1 MFEGAHSIKCRCQES
16 SIFAPNLNGRRSLRI
31 HATGGRGFGN
41 VQEKKEAPVKDGK
54 KGKKAERKPKQSSQ
68 QKPMPQEQRSIEER
82 FLTKSEAMAKGE
94 DEPVVAFQKRLE
106 ALKRDS
112 RAKLKER
119 QSSGGEGVGPLSI
132 LDAPP
137 DFSAPPASSS
147 GAGGRPRQPLRPQ
160 YDSRRSEDMDEGAG
174 GFGPGQFILGAGA
187 LILAAIFALTSFTDL
202 GGGPQRSQSTQQ
214 ERKLGDKERKDLE
227 KEVAEL
233 EAQLAGGSAD
243 SATLRRAAGAYAAL
257 GDAAKAGATLEKLT
271 EKEPSDVAAWQA
283 LGEVRS
289 GAGDYKGAVAAY
301 KRADAEAAEPDLG
314 LLQGLAEALV
324 SDGRP
329 KEAAEYLLEQR
340 KLAEA
345 GRGVDAVSLELLLGR
360 VYSEWD
366 RHDAEAM
373 AVYDGLI
380 DKYPSDFRGYLAKGV
395 LLRKEGRKG
404 DMQRAFLQAR
414 YNAPPEATPILD
426 RVIGNTNGRL

>member
-1 MFEGAHSIKCRCQES
+1 M
-16 SIFAPNLNGRRSLRI
+16 
-31 HATGGRGFGN
+31 GGRGFGN

-54 KGKKAERKPKQSSQ
+54 KGKKVERKTKQSSQ
-68 QKPMPQEQRSIEER
+68 QKPTPQEQRSIEER
-82 FLTKSEAMAKGE
+82 FLTKSEAMARGE
-94 DEPVVAFQKRLE
+94 DEPAVAFQKRLE

-119 QSSGGEGVGPLSI
+119 QSSFGEGGGSAAPLSI
-132 LDAPP
+132 LDASPN
-137 DFSAPPASSS
+137 FSAPPASTS
-147 GAGGRPRQPLRPQ
+147 GASSRPQEPLRTQ
-160 YDSRRSEDMDEGAG
+160 YDSRRSEEVNEGAG

-202 GGGPQRSQSTQQ
+202 GGGPPRSQSTQQ
-214 ERKLGDKERKDLE
+214 ERKLGDQEKKDLE

-257 GDAAKAGATLEKLT
+257 GDAAKAGATLERLT
-271 EKEPSDVAAWQA
+271 DKEPSDVAAWQA

-289 GAGDYKGAVAAY
+289 GAGDSKGAVAAY
-301 KRADAEAAEPDLG
+301 KRAAAEAAEPDLG

-345 GRGVDAVSLELLLGR
+345 GRGVDTVSLELLLGR

-373 AVYDGLI
+373 AVYDSLI

-414 YNAPPEATPILD
+414 YNARPEATPILD